1 MSLLGHTCS
10 TYCMCKHHGCLH
22 RFMIMLEL
30 GMLDI
35 RKRHPRFLCL
45 VQLDTAVDD
54 RPNYVAM
61 LGVGV
66 LKSHAR
72 MGVLRI
78 SCISGCTCTPAEFD
92 THWHQK
98 ISLRQ
103 LLYFNTTCHP
113 NCILRFTNIKPNHT
127 AVHERGHRLKL
138 DTLVVRRAPLLAV
151 SAVEKVAVSLPGL
164 QGVV

>member
-1 MSLLGHTCS
+1 MTLWDTPAQLTCMF
-10 TYCMCKHHGCLH
+10 THHVCLH
-22 RFMIMLEL
+22 SFMIV
-30 GMLDI
+30 LDMGI
-35 RKRHPRFLCL
+35 LDNCKSHPRFLCH

-78 SCISGCTCTPAEFD
+78 SCISGCTCTPVEFD
-92 THWHQK
+92 THWQQK

-103 LLYFNTTCHP
+103 LLYFNTTCHSK
-113 NCILRFTNIKPNHT
+113 CILRFTNVKPNHT

-138 DTLVVRRAPLLAV
+138 DTLVVRLAPMLAV

-164 QGVV
+164 